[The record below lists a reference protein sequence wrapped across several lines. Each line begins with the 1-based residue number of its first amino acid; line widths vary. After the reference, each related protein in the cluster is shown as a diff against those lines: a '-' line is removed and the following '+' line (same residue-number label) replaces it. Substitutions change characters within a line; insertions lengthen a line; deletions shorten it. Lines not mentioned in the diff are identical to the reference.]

1 MFGSYGSYSSMCATS
16 APMDIT
22 SRNSFSAHDSACAF
36 PSWPRRESLSESDR
50 EERPTSYL
58 SDDDLFLPDP
68 FDNDDARSVSSAG
81 SSSASPSNMISD
93 FELLQAERER
103 QAAMQREYIR
113 VVTLEKER
121 RRAAARK
128 QRRSSSHKK
137 SPKTKLS
144 SIEEASE

>member
-1 MFGSYGSYSSMCATS
+1 MFGSYGSYSSMCSSS

-22 SRNSFSAHDSACAF
+22 SRSSFTSHDSACAF

-68 FDNDDARSVSSAG
+68 FDDDARSVSSAG
-81 SSSASPSNMISD
+81 SSSASPNVISD

-103 QAAMQREYIR
+103 QAAMQREFIR
-113 VVTLEKER
+113 VVAMEKER
-121 RRAAARK
+121 RRAAAARK
-128 QRRSSSHKK
+128 QRRSSSNKK
-137 SPKTKLS
+137 SPKTKLT
-144 SIEEASE
+144 SIQESAE